1 MFLMVGMETGHTS
14 RVLLMDD
21 DDGIAAPLNAAL
33 RREGYLVERATTGEG
48 GIARVAAGGIDLVLL
63 DLGLPDIDGLAVCRR
78 LRGGG
83 YEGGILMLTAR
94 GSELDRVVGLDEG
107 ADDYVSKPFSLAEL
121 LARSRAVLRRAA
133 AREAVLPAA
142 TARDEELAT
151 GLVIDR
157 SARRCWVGSRELAL
171 TEKEFDLL
179 RHLADERGGVVKREE
194 LMDRV
199 WDVNWFGS
207 TKTLDVTMA
216 RLRQKLESAG
226 AASIIVTVRGV
237 GFRLDQLTLLQA
249 SV

>member
-1 MFLMVGMETGHTS
+1 MFLMVGRGTTGTNQ
-14 RVLLMDD
+14 VLVMDD

-33 RREGYLVERATTGEG
+33 HREGYLVDRATTGRDGLE
-48 GIARVAAGGIDLVLL
+48 RVANGGVDLVLL
-63 DLGLPDIDGLAVCRR
+63 DLGLPDIDGLEVCRR
-78 LRGGG
+78 LRSTG

-94 GSELDRVVGLDEG
+94 SSELDRVVGLDEG
-107 ADDYVSKPFSLAEL
+107 ADDYLGKPFGLAEL

-133 AREAVLPAA
+133 AREESAA
-142 TARDEELAT
+142 GAGALSPEGGS

-157 SARRCWVGSRELAL
+157 SSRRCWIGEHELAL

-179 RHLADERGGVVKREE
+179 RHLADERGGVVRREE

-199 WDVNWFGS
+199 WDANWFGS

-226 AASIIVTVRGV
+226 ATGTIVTVRGV
-237 GFRLDQLTLLQA
+237 GFRLDESTLLEA
-249 SV
+249 GA